1 VTEALAGWQRLG
13 AHLNA
18 AVEAIERLPGG
29 VSAEV
34 HLLTLR
40 HASGEIERVV
50 LREKAKTLPQELL
63 AMDFARS
70 QGLPVPLAT
79 PIPVGVTPSGL
90 PALIMPWVAG
100 TTVIDQAHPE
110 PQLRAMADALVA
122 LHSLPTSGL
131 EPLPRLLDP
140 LPELPG
146 FLAVDPAFAPL
157 AKDLAARPQSPF
169 RGTPALLHG
178 DFWPG
183 NLLWAEGRLQAI
195 LDWEDTHLGDPHVD
209 VALTRLELRYLLG
222 SEGTAGFTKR
232 YRARASLEEKR
243 LALWDCYV
251 AAAALT
257 YMGSWG
263 LPAAEVAHMRRE
275 ATAFTHEAAARLRG
289 LSSVSLS

>member
-1 VTEALAGWQRLG
+1 MTEALASWQRLG
-13 AHLNA
+13 AHLEA
-18 AVEAIERLPGG
+18 AVEAIERLTGG

-40 HASGEIERVV
+40 HASGEMERVV
-50 LREKAKTLPQELL
+50 LREKATTLPQELL
-63 AMDFARS
+63 AMRHARA
-70 QGLPVPLAT
+70 QGLPVPPVT
-79 PIPVGVTPSGL
+79 PIPEGVTPSGL
-90 PALIMPWVAG
+90 PALVMPWVAG

-110 PQLRAMADALVA
+110 PQLQAMADALVT

-131 EPLPRLLDP
+131 EPLPQLLDP

-146 FLAVDPAFAPL
+146 FLAVDTAFHT
-157 AKDLAARPQSPF
+157 LAARLSERPRSPF
-169 RGTPALLHG
+169 KGTLALLHG

-183 NLLWAEGRLQAI
+183 NLLWAEGRLQAM

-222 SEGTAGFTKR
+222 SEGTANFTTR
-232 YRARASLEEKR
+232 YRAKASLEEER

-263 LPAAEVAHMRRE
+263 LPEAEVAHMRRE
-275 ATAFTHEAAARLRG
+275 ATAFIHEAANRLG
-289 LSSVSLS
+289 VFS

>member
-1 VTEALAGWQRLG
+1 MTETQQAWQRLG
-13 AHLNA
+13 AHLGA
-18 AVEAIERLPGG
+18 SVESVERLTGG

-40 HASGEIERVV
+40 KATGIREQVV
-50 LREKAKTLPQELL
+50 LREKATTLPQELL
-63 AMDFARS
+63 AMRHARS
-70 QGLPVPLAT
+70 QGLPVPPVTA
-79 PIPVGVTPSGL
+79 IPEGLTPSGL
-90 PALIMPWVAG
+90 PALAMPWVAG
-100 TTVIDQAHPE
+100 TTAIDQAHPE

-122 LHSLPTSGL
+122 LHQLPTKGL

-146 FLAVDPAFAPL
+146 FLAVDPAFEPI
-157 AKDLAARPQSPF
+157 AAWLSRRPSTPH
-169 RGTPALLHG
+169 RGTLALLHG

-183 NLLWAEGRLQAI
+183 NLLWREGSLQAM

-222 SEGTAGFTKR
+222 SEGTASFTTR
-232 YRARASLEEKR
+232 YRAQASLDEER

-263 LPAAEVAHMRRE
+263 LPKDEVAHMRRE
-275 ATAFTHEAAARLRG
+275 ATAFIHQAGARLAAFG
-289 LSSVSLS
+289 